1 MGMQMSPQ
9 NPTFESKAEEIF
21 FKTLKDFNG
30 LNDWHAMYDVRIQK
44 HKHKRICS
52 QLGEIIQKY
61 SIYP

>member
-21 FKTLKDFNG
+21 FKALKDFNG

-44 HKHKRICS
+44 HKHKRIGQS
-52 QLGEIIQKY
+52 DFILIGPTKF
-61 SIYP
+61 